1 MNKKIEFKKGY
12 TFDDVLLV
20 PQKSKILPKETVLKT
35 RLTNSIELN
44 IPILSAAMDTV
55 TEEEM
60 AIAMAREGGIGVI
73 HKNCDIESQKSMV
86 DKVKRSESGMIL
98 KPVTIRPERSI
109 NEAKKIMSE
118 FIQKCIADGIE
129 FFDFSDIMR
138 KAHTDEQMLKG
149 YFEKKTREVG
159 YIAVGAIVP
168 KD

>member
-20 PQKSKILPKETVLKT
+20 PQKSKILPNETVLKT

-73 HKNCDIESQKSMV
+73 HKNCDIESPMTITYKLRV
-86 DKVKRSESGMIL
+86 IKN
-98 KPVTIRPERSI
+98 KPAIKEPQYETDDYYAVTGFGETIDL
-109 NEAKKIMSE
+109 ATKKMS
-118 FIQKCIADGIE
+118 
-129 FFDFSDIMR
+129 
-138 KAHTDEQMLKG
+138 
-149 YFEKKTREVG
+149 
-159 YIAVGAIVP
+159 
-168 KD
+168 